1 MTKEQFLAKRAE
13 LIAQAEAALAES
25 KLDECNTIQASV
37 KSLDDEFEAFAKAQ
51 ANLAA
56 MKDHGVDAGFMA
68 QTGIPAGKPSAS
80 VNVGGTTR
88 DEKSEYVNA
97 WAKVMMNQSL
107 SADEKAVF
115 DKVNVQNAAQTA
127 KTHQILIPETVAQG
141 IWKEA
146 GELFPIVGDLGTG
159 LTFVRGNLTIIREA
173 NPGADAAW
181 YDEDTEVI
189 DGTLS
194 FNELNLTGCELA
206 KSVPISWQLLKMGP
220 EQFIAYIQTLLA
232 EKMGAALAKA
242 IVNGKGKPGAGQTFK
257 PEPRGILTVLEAQ
270 AGKPQIVTYSDAAGE
285 GLSYDKIS
293 TAFGKIKAQYL
304 SDLNIYATSKTIFD
318 QINRIKDNEG
328 RPMFVSDVSA
338 GIVGRIFGR
347 PVKVDD
353 SIEEGSILFANL
365 PRGYVANVNEDMTIY
380 TEENVKKRI
389 NDYMGYSIVDG
400 DVATTKAFAY
410 IEKVV

>member
-1 MTKEQFLAKRAE
+1 MTREQYLAKRAE
-13 LIAQAEAALAES
+13 LIAQAEQAVNDS
-25 KLDECNTIQASV
+25 KLEDFKTIEASIKKVDE
-37 KSLDDEFEAFAKAQ
+37 EFEAFALAH
-51 ANLAA
+51 ANLNA
-56 MKDHGVDAGFMA
+56 MKDHAVDAGFMNQA
-68 QTGIPAGKPSAS
+68 GIPANRSTGKVS
-80 VNVGGTTR
+80 VGENVR
-88 DEKSEYVNA
+88 DEKSDYVNV

-107 SADEKAVF
+107 SSDEKSVF
-115 DKVNVQNAAQTA
+115 DKINVQNATQTA

-146 GELFPIVGDLGTG
+146 GELFPIVGDLGTA
-159 LTFVRGNLTIIREA
+159 LTFVRGNLTIIRET
-173 NPGADAAW
+173 NGGADAAW

-189 DGTLS
+189 DGTLA

-242 IVNGKGKPGAGQTFK
+242 IVSGKGKPGVGQTFK
-257 PEPRGILTVLEAQ
+257 PEPRGILTVLEAES
-270 AGKPQIVTYSDAAGE
+270 GKPQIVTYSTAAGD

-293 TAFGKIKAQYL
+293 SAFGKIKAQYL
-304 SDLNIYATSKTIFD
+304 TELNIYATSKTIFD
-318 QINRIKDNEG
+318 QLNKIKDNEG
-328 RPMFVSDVSA
+328 RPMFISDVSA

-353 SIEEGSILFANL
+353 SIEDGSILFANL
-365 PRGYVANVNEDMTIY
+365 PRGYAANVNEDMTIY
-380 TEENVKKRI
+380 TEENVKKRR

-410 IEKVV
+410 IEKAV